1 MAANDNLLT
10 LPQFNASTG
19 ATNGTKVM
27 NSAFILASFHNT
39 LNSLLAIEQGLVITL
54 PNGTTSLPA
63 GQQVQLKLTSSVPN
77 MNLDGALLYANE
89 GRQRVGSF
97 TDSGGVF
104 KAFHG
109 CGRNQEGQ
117 LAGVVQE
124 QIVSGTPSYSQLSF
138 NVPKCVHSGNIT
150 IAGLSVTDA
159 GFGVWKY
166 NFPVTGSTCTKG
178 NTGVDITI
186 VEIESDKRTGRES
199 RN

>member
-39 LNSLLAIEQGLVITL
+39 LNSLLPIQQGLVITL

-63 GQQVQLKLTSSVPN
+63 GKQVQLKLSSSVPN

-97 TDSGGVF
+97 TDKGGMF
-104 KAFHG
+104 QAFHG
-109 CGRNQEGQ
+109 CGRNREGHF
-117 LAGVVQE
+117 AGVIQQ
-124 QIVSGTPSYSQLSF
+124 QIISNTPSYSQLSF
-138 NVPKCVHSGNIT
+138 NVPACVQSGT
-150 IAGLSVTDA
+150 SLLLD
-159 GFGVWKY
+159 F
-166 NFPVTGSTCTKG
+166 
-178 NTGVDITI
+178 
-186 VEIESDKRTGRES
+186 R
-199 RN
+199 